1 MIIMHG
7 GGGIGG
13 DTGARAGVGDHSGSG
28 GGDAAGS
35 VHCEAGSDRRVRF
48 LAPGIVGWDPGEKKF
63 LGRLSLRLCQVLGE
77 NSTHSSS
84 LWLPGQVLLKTV
96 GPHRKPRGS
105 PSPPLPSTA
114 SSRTMRLAPSLR
126 MLSEDFA
133 HSHTCACLHPSTASA
148 HPDRNAGHPG
158 SS

>member
-1 MIIMHG
+1 MIIMHD

-35 VHCEAGSDRRVRF
+35 VHCEAGSDSRVRF
-48 LAPGIVGWDPGEKKF
+48 LAPGIVGWDLGEKKF

-84 LWLPGQVLLKTV
+84 LWLPGTSAAKNC
-96 GPHRKPRGS
+96 GPTQETKGLSLTPSSLHSFIEDNEIGSISKNALRGLRS
-105 PSPPLPSTA
+105 LTHLCVPPPLHCLSPP
-114 SSRTMRLAPSLR
+114 
-126 MLSEDFA
+126 
-133 HSHTCACLHPSTASA
+133 
-148 HPDRNAGHPG
+148 
-158 SS
+158 